1 MAKPRKYGYFKP
13 FTPNCR
19 ALCPK
24 KVTAKKNGDARQHR
38 RKSHKGDNL

>member
-13 FTPNCR
+13 VVPNSR
-19 ALCPK
+19 AWCPK
-24 KVTAKKNGDARQHR
+24 KVTVKKNGDARQHR